1 MQFSTWKVSTRLGVG
16 YGALMILLLC
26 VAALGLLG
34 MSQNNKSLHHV
45 VDTNVKKMELLESM
59 SNSIHIV
66 SRVVRT
72 IALLNDQTT
81 HEHEFKKITDART
94 AYDKAYQELATMP
107 LDAAGQQYM
116 KNLQEAMQSARP
128 LNSQFLEMIRAGQKD
143 AAIELLMQKANP
155 ENEKWHGLIQDFMN
169 LQESKDKQDE
179 LAANQAYEFSRNL
192 IIGFTVGA
200 IFLSVFIAYY
210 ISRTIIKQ
218 LGCEPQY
225 AADAANRI
233 ATGDLT
239 GEIRVRE
246 NDQHSLIYAIQ
257 VMQQNL
263 SQIVQQVNK
272 GTISIASASQQI
284 AVGNMDLSSRTERQ
298 ASSLEETAASLEELT
313 STVKHNAENA
323 GVANKLAAS
332 ASAVAAK
339 GGDMVQQVVQNMEA
353 INESSRKIED
363 IISVIDD
370 IAFQTNILALNAA
383 VEAAR
388 AGEQGRGFAVV
399 ASEVRNLAQRSAT
412 AAKEIK
418 ELISD
423 STEKVAGGS
432 KLVDLAGNAI
442 LDVVASVNRVSEV
455 INEITS
461 ASQEQSSG
469 IEQINLAIIH
479 MDDVTQQNAA
489 MVEEAAAAAS
499 AMDKQ
504 AKALANLIAVFKI
517 NTSVALEDG
526 GNTSQ
531 GSRRKIHP
539 YQAKADV
546 AEKSRVRLI
555 PN

>member
-1 MQFSTWKVSTRLGVG
+1 
-16 YGALMILLLC
+16 
-26 VAALGLLG
+26 
-34 MSQNNKSLHHV
+34 
-45 VDTNVKKMELLESM
+45 
-59 SNSIHIV
+59 
-66 SRVVRT
+66 
-72 IALLNDQTT
+72 
-81 HEHEFKKITDART
+81 
-94 AYDKAYQELATMP
+94 MP
-107 LDAAGQQYM
+107 LDAAGQQFI
-116 KNLQEAMQSARP
+116 KNLQEAMQSARG
-128 LNSQFLEMIRAGQKD
+128 LNNQFLDMVRAGQKG

-155 ENEKWHGLIQDFMN
+155 ENEKWHGLVQDFMN

-179 LAANQAYEFSRNL
+179 VTANQTYEFSRNL

-200 IFLSVFIAYY
+200 IFLSIFIAYY
-210 ISRTIIKQ
+210 ISSTIIQQ

-225 AADAANRI
+225 AAEVANRI

-246 NDQHSLIYAIQ
+246 NDQRSLIYAIQ

-313 STVKHNAENA
+313 STVRHNAENA
-323 GVANKLAAS
+323 GMANKLAAS

-423 STEKVAGGS
+423 STEKVSGGS

-499 AMDKQ
+499 AMDEQ

-517 NTSVALEDG
+517 NTSFALEDS
-526 GNTSQ
+526 GNISQ
-531 GSRRKIHP
+531 GSRSKIHP
-539 YQAKADV
+539 YQTKADV